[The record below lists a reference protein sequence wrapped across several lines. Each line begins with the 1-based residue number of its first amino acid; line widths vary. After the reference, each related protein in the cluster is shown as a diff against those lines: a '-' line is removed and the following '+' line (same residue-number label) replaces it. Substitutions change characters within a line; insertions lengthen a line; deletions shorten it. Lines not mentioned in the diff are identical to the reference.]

1 MTDNVTN
8 FLASGIEIKGTI
20 RFQNDMHID
29 GKIEGEI
36 ISDKGKVTIGET
48 AQIKGDITAGDVRIY
63 GNVEGKVTSDRCEL
77 KQQARVVG
85 DMKRR
90 SLAIEEGNRL
100 KNSRLC
106 SSLACLPC
114 TGRFSKSVKARRGFS
129 GGGENEERKKGTA
142 LFSKYRSRS
151 GSGIAGNPW
160 VISRSSG
167 SGRMP
172 FYTNTIR
179 QKNRFFL
186 LSEPSPDI
194 TQAHRRLRFLL
205 SLHALSPPPAKHP
218 SPEQAELAPVRKS
231 PAGQALQLP

>member
-85 DMKRR
+85 DMKTR
-90 SLAIEEGNRL
+90 SLAMEEGAHLLGRTDRL
-100 KNSRLC
+100 KPRTSFFHQAVPSCARERL
-106 SSLACLPC
+106 
-114 TGRFSKSVKARRGFS
+114 FYARWQG
-129 GGGENEERKKGTA
+129 
-142 LFSKYRSRS
+142 
-151 GSGIAGNPW
+151 
-160 VISRSSG
+160 
-167 SGRMP
+167 
-172 FYTNTIR
+172 
-179 QKNRFFL
+179 
-186 LSEPSPDI
+186 
-194 TQAHRRLRFLL
+194 
-205 SLHALSPPPAKHP
+205 
-218 SPEQAELAPVRKS
+218 S
-231 PAGQALQLP
+231 PAEKEEYSA

>member
-85 DMKRR
+85 GHEDPQPRHGRR
-90 SLAIEEGNRL
+90 RPPAGPHGNRL
-100 KNSRLC
+100 KPRTSFFHQAVPSCARERL
-106 SSLACLPC
+106 
-114 TGRFSKSVKARRGFS
+114 FYARWQG
-129 GGGENEERKKGTA
+129 
-142 LFSKYRSRS
+142 
-151 GSGIAGNPW
+151 
-160 VISRSSG
+160 
-167 SGRMP
+167 
-172 FYTNTIR
+172 
-179 QKNRFFL
+179 
-186 LSEPSPDI
+186 
-194 TQAHRRLRFLL
+194 
-205 SLHALSPPPAKHP
+205 
-218 SPEQAELAPVRKS
+218 S
-231 PAGQALQLP
+231 PAEKEEYSA

>member
-85 DMKRR
+85 DMKTR
-90 SLAIEEGNRL
+90 SLAMEEGPPAGPHGNRL
-100 KNSRLC
+100 KPRTSFFHQAVPSCARERL
-106 SSLACLPC
+106 
-114 TGRFSKSVKARRGFS
+114 FYARWQ
-129 GGGENEERKKGTA
+129 
-142 LFSKYRSRS
+142 
-151 GSGIAGNPW
+151 GNP
-160 VISRSSG
+160 
-167 SGRMP
+167 
-172 FYTNTIR
+172 
-179 QKNRFFL
+179 
-186 LSEPSPDI
+186 
-194 TQAHRRLRFLL
+194 
-205 SLHALSPPPAKHP
+205 
-218 SPEQAELAPVRKS
+218 AEKEEYSA
-231 PAGQALQLP
+231 

>member
-85 DMKRR
+85 AM
-90 SLAIEEGNRL
+90 EEGAHL
-100 KNSRLC
+100 L
-106 SSLACLPC
+106 
-114 TGRFSKSVKARRGFS
+114 GRTEIG
-129 GGGENEERKKGTA
+129 
-142 LFSKYRSRS
+142 
-151 GSGIAGNPW
+151 
-160 VISRSSG
+160 
-167 SGRMP
+167 
-172 FYTNTIR
+172 
-179 QKNRFFL
+179 
-186 LSEPSPDI
+186 
-194 TQAHRRLRFLL
+194 
-205 SLHALSPPPAKHP
+205 
-218 SPEQAELAPVRKS
+218 
-231 PAGQALQLP
+231 